1 MIYRFSQLA
10 SCFCITVSVCTAP
23 LFAYAETDVAVV
35 DIPAGGAAGVTG
47 RSADTSDQFMRVS
60 DYPADGA
67 GVAVTVPAAGPSGT
81 SPGAAAPEHTADT
94 PYAPDQII
102 VVYDD
107 SVVSAR
113 SADTAGVSDTFL
125 VSAGGA
131 DIIDTAADA
140 LESGMSEIFSA
151 HAEGA
156 TITDRAVL
164 DEFSTDTEIL
174 SFSRNI
180 DVAAAADALRAVDG
194 IAHAQPNFI
203 YTTHTSPPPS
213 DDPLISDSGSWP
225 FTFLNLADVY
235 DFMPAGAAFRG
246 VSTPIVGIVDT
257 NIKTSHPELAGSLW
271 RPSSCFDDTG
281 ALIDSNCPNGG
292 LGTARRG
299 GARVITDDPEAGFGT
314 HGTRMAGVALG
325 GFNNGKGGTGIAQ
338 HSKLMALA
346 APFSTTAAY
355 RIGKVYTDDATRLI
369 NAARRNGVSV
379 LNLSWGLE
387 YDSDDYTLNCAD
399 EAAKIAS
406 GHDALLYDALVAFP
420 GVITASAGNSGKQ
433 TGTTGTW
440 VRPADY
446 AKTMRDGSDNLC
458 WEGIDALVPVGG
470 VTSANRAYG
479 STNYGTHVGFLAPG
493 AGVLTPSY
501 KVGYYGYGQGT
512 GLRDGTAVSVAAS
525 SWTSGTDTDSG
536 PYISPVPSSGDASA
550 ASSYTVGPIDLS
562 FIDTTRGE
570 YMTVTLR
577 HACESQRSNPPSERV
592 FLPDGREIPEV
603 GPGNR
608 RRPSVDFSADG
619 VTYYSDQDGVYP
631 IGFPSSNQIRTI
643 TFRGESGAKYMTENF
658 YLRFIWTGS
667 DTAGL
672 TKEDCKIFIDDNT
685 VSFGGPLR
693 SDLTHDGELLR
704 GYYGTAWGTSV
715 SSAAAAGA
723 FAVLFEAKPDL
734 TATEA
739 VEIMR
744 TGAGTLGGMQQT
756 IRAATVPNSQVSD
769 GGRVLNILGA
779 LRELKRRHPSPW
791 YSLDFDSSGSFDARR
806 DSTLLYL
813 HTAQGLDAAALAS
826 FTDGGTERDAS
837 EAITAIRRS
846 AAGAGLSLD
855 FDGSGKYEPRYDG
868 VLLYLHTNLG
878 LSATTLTPF
887 THNNQQSTAS
897 SAIRFIGRAIA
908 DSSE

>member
-1 MIYRFSQLA
+1 MIFRVSQFA
-10 SCFCITVSVCTAP
+10 SCFLALVSVCVIP
-23 LFAYAETDVAVV
+23 FSVHAEESIFFT
-35 DIPAGGAAGVTG
+35 DIPGFVGSMSGSSGMFTETPA
-47 RSADTSDQFMRVS
+47 VS
-60 DYPADGA
+60 DGA
-67 GVAVTVPAAGPSGT
+67 FASNQV
-81 SPGAAAPEHTADT
+81 
-94 PYAPDQII
+94 I
-102 VVYDD
+102 VVYD
-107 SVVSAR
+107 
-113 SADTAGVSDTFL
+113 ADVTPPPVTDGSSGSDTFS
-125 VSAGGA
+125 VSADDAVA
-131 DIIDTAADA
+131 DDTAWGI
-140 LESGMSEIFSA
+140 LERGMSEVFSA
-151 HAEGA
+151 HAGGV
-156 TITDRAVL
+156 TVTDRSVL
-164 DEFSTDTEIL
+164 DEFNTDTEIL
-174 SFSRNI
+174 SFGGDI
-180 DVAAAADALRAVDG
+180 DVIATADALRAVPG
-194 IAHAQPNFI
+194 VVHAQPNFI

-235 DFMPAGAAFRG
+235 DFLPPGAAFRG
-246 VSTPIVGIVDT
+246 VKTPVVGIVDT
-257 NIKTSHPELAGSLW
+257 NIKTSHPEVAGSLW

-281 ALIDSNCPNGG
+281 LLIDSNCPNGG
-292 LGTARRG
+292 LGITRRNG
-299 GARVITDDPEAGFGT
+299 VRVISDDPEAGFGT

-338 HSKLMALA
+338 NSKLMALA

-387 YDSDDYTLNCAD
+387 YDSDGDTINCAD

-433 TGTTGTW
+433 IGTTNTW

-446 AKTMRDGSDNLC
+446 AKTMRDGSGNLC

-470 VTSANRAYG
+470 VTGANRAYG

-501 KVGYYGYGQGT
+501 KSGYYGRAQGA

-525 SWTSGTDTDSG
+525 SWTSGTDATYG
-536 PYISPVPSSGDASA
+536 PYISPIPSSGDASA

-577 HACESQRSNPPSERV
+577 HACTSLRSNPSSPGPQD
-592 FLPDGREIPEV
+592 LP
-603 GPGNR
+603 
-608 RRPSVDFSADG
+608 RPSVDFSADG
-619 VTYYSDQDGVYP
+619 ETYYSDQDGVYP

-643 TFRGESGAKYMTENF
+643 TFRGESGAKYMTDNF
-658 YLRFIWTGS
+658 YIRFNWPDSSMVTTS
-667 DTAGL
+667 ARAPTGL
-672 TKEDCKIFIDDNT
+672 TKENCKIFIDDNT

-693 SDLTHDGELLR
+693 SDLSHAEELLR

-715 SSAAAAGA
+715 SSAVAAGA

-744 TGAGTLGGMQQT
+744 TGAGTLGGTQQT
-756 IRAATVPNSQVSD
+756 IISTDGSTTVSNSQVSD
-769 GGRVLNILGA
+769 GGKVLNILGA
-779 LRELKRRHPSPW
+779 LRELKRRYPSPW
-791 YSLDFDSSGSFDARR
+791 YSLDFDTSGSFDSGR

-837 EAITAIRRS
+837 EAIAAIRRS
-846 AAGAGLSLD
+846 TAGAGLSLD
-855 FDGSGKYEPRYDG
+855 FDGNGKYDPQYDG

-878 LSATTLTPF
+878 LSATALTPF
-887 THNNQQSTAS
+887 THNNQQGAAS
-897 SAIRFIGRAIA
+897 SAIRFIRAAIA
-908 DSSE
+908 DI